1 MANVIMDAL
10 KQGFSQ
16 NLLFEPEDPQSGLVP
31 SPGTPSTHLERFLY
45 AMLLHADMPPRA
57 TRTYVYRDSNEQIF
71 HILQVVPACAS
82 LQFFVEEG
90 SLFSLKE
97 YGCQAHRAEPTS
109 MLCTRTG
116 TADVHCH
123 ECLVMFVQRYMELGA
138 WPVEHVASLRCQG
151 SFVVV
156 SRLAAILFNYT
167 DNEYLR
173 VVEPPEMLALL
184 HVIAM
189 LAQR

>member
-1 MANVIMDAL
+1 M
-10 KQGFSQ
+10 
-16 NLLFEPEDPQSGLVP
+16 
-31 SPGTPSTHLERFLY
+31 
-45 AMLLHADMPPRA
+45 
-57 TRTYVYRDSNEQIF
+57 
-71 HILQVVPACAS
+71 
-82 LQFFVEEG
+82 
-90 SLFSLKE
+90 
-97 YGCQAHRAEPTS
+97 
-109 MLCTRTG
+109 
-116 TADVHCH
+116 
-123 ECLVMFVQRYMELGA
+123 QRYMELGA

-156 SRLAAILFNYT
+156 SKLAAILYNYT

>member
-1 MANVIMDAL
+1 M
-10 KQGFSQ
+10 QGVWTFLLEQRTFLRSQ
-16 NLLFEPEDPQSGLVP
+16 SI
-31 SPGTPSTHLERFLY
+31 PGIV
-45 AMLLHADMPPRA
+45 AK
-57 TRTYVYRDSNEQIF
+57 
-71 HILQVVPACAS
+71 PA
-82 LQFFVEEG
+82 
-90 SLFSLKE
+90 
-97 YGCQAHRAEPTS
+97 S
-109 MLCTRTG
+109 MLYTCTS
-116 TADVHCH
+116 TAGLHCH
-123 ECLVMFVQRYMELGA
+123 ECPVYVQRYMELGA

-156 SRLAAILFNYT
+156 SKLAAILYNYT